1 VVIWCRCS
9 SYNSEVLE
17 VLGVRVRVR
26 VMADAERLEAGVKLQ
41 QSAAG
46 AVACREQH
54 FRRPPTERRNDD
66 VRVPHERG
74 V

>member
-17 VLGVRVRVR
+17 VPTVRVRVR

-41 QSAAG
+41 QPTAG

-54 FRRPPTERRNDD
+54 FRMSPTERRNDD